1 MRPRLVIIENNIIAT
16 NTIREKLTRSLAEK
30 YDVFILTTGTG
41 AQMETAKARGFRIR
55 DIEGSTQNIPD
66 ILRYIRNLTRELKEL
81 KPDICLTF
89 TIRPAIWG
97 NMVTKRLGIPTIT
110 NITGIGPLFTRTN
123 LAYRAARLLYR
134 FALRKTKIVFFQ
146 NNDDMQIFLQKG
158 FTSPGV
164 ARRIPGSGIDYEFYS
179 PRQKHPGGS
188 FVFLFV
194 SRLVKDKGVYEYVA
208 AARSLKENLPSV
220 KFRILGPVWSQNLKD
235 NTISESEVSEWV
247 KEGIIN
253 YLGDTIDVRPFM
265 ADADCI
271 VLPSYREGS
280 SNVLLE
286 ASSMEK
292 PCITCDTTG
301 CREIVEDGVTGYLC
315 KVMDA
320 GDLASK
326 MEKMYELPEETRLSM
341 GKKGRQKVIKEFD
354 KQIVIDAYLNAI
366 QSIIQSK

>member
-1 MRPRLVIIENNIIAT
+1 MRSRLVIIENNIIAT

-30 YDVFILTTGTG
+30 YDVFILSTGTY
-41 AQMETAKARGFRIR
+41 ARMEAARNKGFHVR
-55 DIEGSTQNIPD
+55 DIKASTQNISD
-66 ILRYIRNLTRELKEL
+66 IFRYIRNLSRALKEIS
-81 KPDICLTF
+81 PDVCLTF

-97 NMVTKRLGIPTIT
+97 NLVTRRLGIPTIT
-110 NITGIGPLFTRTN
+110 NITGIGPLFARAN

-134 FALRKTKIVFFQ
+134 FALRKTKVVFFQ

-158 FTSPGV
+158 FTSTKI

-179 PRQKHPGGS
+179 PRPKAAHGH

-208 AARSLKENLPSV
+208 AARSLKEKTPSAE
-220 KFRILGPVWSQNLKD
+220 FRILGPVWSQNLRD
-235 NTISESEVSEWV
+235 NTISEREISQWV
-247 KEGIIN
+247 QEGIIV
-253 YLGDTIDVRPFM
+253 YLGDATDVRPFM

-301 CREIVEDGVTGYLC
+301 CREIVEDGITGYLC
-315 KVMDA
+315 KVKNEE
-320 GDLASK
+320 DLAAK
-326 MEKMYELPEETRLSM
+326 MKKMFDLPEETRLVM
-341 GKKGRQKVIKEFD
+341 GKKGRQKVIREFD
-354 KQIVIDAYLNAI
+354 KQIVIDAYSKAI